1 MTKRRI
7 LLILSL
13 LLAVMFIGT
22 AGYRVLLHVGL
33 IDAFYMTVI
42 TISTVGY
49 GEVATMTDTAK
60 LFSVFVIF
68 AGLSVFGYGITSLI
82 SLFFEGEVRDVWRRK
97 RMDAK
102 IRELKDHY
110 IVCGAGDVGTT
121 VIKSFRDHEADFI
134 VVEENEKRAEELR
147 QAGVLVIEGDATNE
161 DTLQQAGIHRARGVA
176 CALSTDEENV
186 FAVLTC
192 RQMNE
197 DILIV
202 TKAVEPSAHGK
213 LLKAGANKTISP
225 NEIGGQRIATLI
237 SRPSV
242 ISFLDVITRA
252 GDVALDLEEVL
263 VSSHSGLAGKMLLE
277 AKIPEQTG
285 LIVLALKKSG
295 EATFRFNPSS
305 SETLQAG
312 DTMVVL
318 GPKEKVERL
327 RSMVDS

>member
-1 MTKRRI
+1 MTKRKV

-13 LLAVMFIGT
+13 LLAVMVIGT
-22 AGYRVLLHVGL
+22 TGYRVLLHVGF

-49 GEVATMTDTAK
+49 GEVAKMTDPAK
-60 LFSVFVIF
+60 LFSIFVIF
-68 AGLSVFGYGITSLI
+68 AGLSVFGYGITSLF
-82 SLFFEGEVRDVWRRK
+82 SLFFEGALHDVWRRK

-102 IRELKDHY
+102 IKGLKDHY

-121 VIKSFRDHEADFI
+121 VIKSFRDHAADFV

-147 QAGVLVIEGDATNE
+147 QAGVFVIEGDATNE
-161 DTLQQAGIHRARGVA
+161 DTLQQAGIQRARGVA

-202 TKAVEPSAHGK
+202 TKAVEPSAHSK
-213 LLKAGANKTISP
+213 LMKAGADKTISP

-242 ISFLDVITRA
+242 VSFLDVITRA

-263 VSSHSGLAGKMLLE
+263 VTSHSSLTGKMLLE

-305 SETLQAG
+305 SETLHAG

-327 RSMVDS
+327 RSMVDG